1 MYNLSEEKS
10 GLGWMCKYSKFGN
23 FAREDMSK
31 VAWPVRE
38 GTSIQTSNVVR
49 LVSFF
54 RFLSISVLEF
64 SLSISMVSCSRLVR
78 FLIKSYSCKYRDGKE
93 RDFKFFNFSIFSSPI
108 KSVERSVITSFSKF
122 WHCSILLI
130 SNSLPNHTSICK
142 VFKFENSLMPL
153 YLVLAYIL
161 KLLPFQDL

>member
-54 RFLSISVLEF
+54 YARNASE
-64 SLSISMVSCSRLVR
+64 
-78 FLIKSYSCKYRDGKE
+78 
-93 RDFKFFNFSIFSSPI
+93 
-108 KSVERSVITSFSKF
+108 
-122 WHCSILLI
+122 LLI
-130 SNSLPNHTSICK
+130 ESFNVVTL
-142 VFKFENSLMPL
+142 
-153 YLVLAYIL
+153 L
-161 KLLPFQDL
+161 KRRYRFDK